1 MKSLRMKLLVFI
13 FTVFGLGLWF
23 APANAQNT
31 KSSINTTINIAEYD
45 ILYLTDFIDAKT
57 QNLNSAVSGFSV
69 DLVGAQQ
76 VPPLQIRIYMKVLV
90 QLRGDAHAEQLLE
103 GLSHDIPFTGRLT
116 LTARDFVKAAGGI
129 AVLYP
134 LGANS
139 NIENSNL
146 KKRITDF
153 AQTTSAAPP
162 GTYQITVKALPQGT
176 TDPNNSYG
184 GDSKTIVIPYSA
196 VDEVFVEI
204 NDPRNG
210 SYSNNLAPTF
220 SWTSTEPNVT
230 VRVYEAGLN
239 HHSPQDALT
248 GGNPYLEE
256 NVVGTN
262 TLTYPANAKRQLQEN
277 KAYVLQIEANVSS
290 SRGPMKSV
298 SQPVVFRITNDNL
311 GSILDYFLNSVS
323 GNASA
328 TYSTLRADPTK
339 WIPWSPY
346 GNITLNG
353 NMLSESDLQVLLKEL
368 STQQDVKLEL
378 SVENQ

>member
-1 MKSLRMKLLVFI
+1 MKTLRMKLLVFI

-31 KSSINTTINIAEYD
+31 KGSINTTINIAEYD

-76 VPPLQIRIYMKVLV
+76 EKIRIYMKVLV
-90 QLRGDAHAEQLLE
+90 QLRGDAHPEQLLE
-103 GLSHDIPFTGRLT
+103 GLSNDIPFTGRLT

-162 GTYQITVKALPQGT
+162 GTYQITVKVLPQGT
-176 TDPNNSYG
+176 TNPNNSYG

-262 TLTYPANAKRQLQEN
+262 TLTYPANAQRQLQEN

-328 TYSTLRADPTK
+328 TYSTLRAEPTK

>member
-1 MKSLRMKLLVFI
+1 MKSIHMKLLVFI
-13 FTVFGLGLWF
+13 FTVLALGLWF
-23 APANAQNT
+23 APARAQ
-31 KSSINTTINIAEYD
+31 SSVKTTLNITEYD
-45 ILYLTDFIDAKT
+45 ILYLADFINAKT

-69 DLVGAQQ
+69 DLAPNVQR
-76 VPPLQIRIYMKVLV
+76 LQIRIYMQVLV
-90 QLRGDAHAEQLLE
+90 RLRGDAQPGQLLDGYSKE
-103 GLSHDIPFTGRLT
+103 FTLTGPLT
-116 LTARDFVKAAGGI
+116 LTARDFVKAIGGK
-129 AVLYP
+129 AALDPY
-134 LGANS
+134 N
-139 NIENSNL
+139 ENSAL

-153 AQTTSAAPP
+153 AQTTAAAPP
-162 GTYQITVKALPQGT
+162 GTYNFLVKVMGGSSNPNIVYGT
-176 TDPNNSYG
+176 
-184 GDSKTIVIPYSA
+184 DSKTIVIPYSA
-196 VDEVFVEI
+196 VDEVFIEI
-204 NDPRNG
+204 NDPLNG

-220 SWTSTEPNVT
+220 SWTSAEPNVT

-262 TLTYPANAKRQLQEN
+262 TLTYPANAQRQLQEN

-311 GSILDYFLNSVS
+311 GNILDYFLNSVS

-328 TYSTLRADPTK
+328 TYSTLRAEPTK

-353 NMLSESDLQVLLKEL
+353 TMLSESDLQVLLKEL
-368 STQQDVKLEL
+368 STQQDVKLDL